1 MSIRRTQERGFFTG
15 PEGMSFYFERD
26 DVPEPKGVVLLLHGF
41 AEHCGRYAGVVDKLV
56 DAGFSVWKFDYR
68 GHGQSGGRRGHVYRF
83 EDYFQEIRQ
92 FRDMLFAAY
101 PNTPRFLVGHSHGGL
116 LTLTFA
122 AEEPSGFTGL
132 ALSSPFFGFGL
143 KVPAWKAAAGR
154 ALSRLIPTLALPTE
168 IDNALLTH
176 DLEVVKAYGQ
186 DKLVGT
192 HATARWFTEILRVHA
207 ALPQTAAKVKL
218 PIQIQQ
224 GGADGVASP
233 PDTRRVFEAVG
244 STDKT
249 YKEYPGLFHE
259 IYFELQRDETVG
271 DLVQWLRAHV

>member
-1 MSIRRTQERGFFTG
+1 MSLRRTQERGFFTG

-26 DVPEPKGVVLLLHGF
+26 DVPDARGVVLLLHGF
-41 AEHCGRYAGVVDKLV
+41 AEHCGRYTGVVESLV
-56 DAGFSVWKFDYR
+56 EAGFSVWRFDYR
-68 GHGQSGGRRGHVYRF
+68 GHGQSGGRRGHVYKF
-83 EDYFQEIRQ
+83 EDFFQEIRL
-92 FRDMLFAAY
+92 FRDKLFEAY

-122 AEEPSGFTGL
+122 AEEPTGFTAL

-154 ALSRLIPTLALPTE
+154 ALSRFVPTLALPTE

-176 DLEVVKAYGQ
+176 DTAVVAAYGT

-207 ALPQTAAKVKL
+207 ALPETAARVRL
-218 PIQIQQ
+218 PILVQQ

-233 PDTRRVFEAVG
+233 PDTRRVFESIA
-244 STDKT
+244 SADKT
-249 YKEYPGLFHE
+249 YTEYPGLYHE
-259 IYFELQRDETVG
+259 IYFELQRAQTVG
-271 DLVQWLRAHV
+271 DLVKWLSAHA